1 MSKFDKPHINGKPK
15 RPGTQWY
22 HYLGQTVAVVA
33 GKPDLSF
40 GRFRIQCNFQTVRN
54 LQKRDHVDEFRRS
67 KNGGKELWGGLRWP
81 ENGRKSQN
89 SCEKS
94 VQPPSGSQARSRC
107 VRRRL
112 AVKFYSRHRPA
123 VAHLVVRHVYSN
135 SGRWCLVWSRWLLGP
150 KGVPGFE
157 SFLLGF

>member
-33 GKPDLSF
+33 QKPDLSF
-40 GRFRIQCNFQTVRN
+40 GRFFFCYNFQTVRN

-67 KNGGKELWGGLRWP
+67 KNGGKELWGGLMCP
-81 ENGRKSQN
+81 ENCRKSQN
-89 SCEKS
+89 SGEKS
-94 VQPPSGSQARSRC
+94 VQPPSGSPARSRC

-112 AVKFYSRHRPA
+112 AVKFYGRHRPA
-123 VAHLVVRHVYSN
+123 VAQLLVRSVYSN
-135 SGRWCLVWSRWLLGP
+135 SGRWCLVWSNSSRRAGGYSAQKVFP
-150 KGVPGFE
+150 V
-157 SFLLGF
+157 